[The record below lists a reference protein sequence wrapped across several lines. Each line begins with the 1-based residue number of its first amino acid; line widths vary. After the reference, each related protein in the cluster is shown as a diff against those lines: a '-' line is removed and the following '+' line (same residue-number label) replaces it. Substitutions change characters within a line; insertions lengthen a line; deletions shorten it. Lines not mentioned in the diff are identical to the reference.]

1 MFTLPLI
8 QDHLRPEDRPPFE
21 FVSFRELELRGSTL
35 AARLVDVAKEHN
47 LTQHNPTNFQ
57 SRGSTTSQTH
67 LEATQYQQTSHSLS
81 TQNHSILSSPLA
93 HHSNV
98 SLLRKSMNNQS
109 PFQSQNPATTE
120 GHSSNSSSLT
130 AYRCTECHRQFK
142 HRRSQYRYFK
152 VCHTNKSQHPCP
164 YCKRL
169 YSRKDILGDHLRN
182 EHVRDQVME
191 ARSNLN
197 TVDTAIAIPGHGL
210 VLR

>member
-1 MFTLPLI
+1 VFTLPLI

-21 FVSFRELELRGSTL
+21 FVSLRELELRGSTL
-35 AARLVDVAKEHN
+35 AALPAGVAKEHN
-47 LTQHNPTNFQ
+47 PTQHNPINFQ
-57 SRGSTTSQTH
+57 TTWSTTSQTH
-67 LEATQYQQTSHSLS
+67 LEVTQYQQTSHSLS
-81 TQNHSILSSPLA
+81 TQNHSISSSPPA

-98 SLLRKSMNNQS
+98 SLLRKSTNNQS

-142 HRRSQYRYFK
+142 HRRSQYRHFK
-152 VCHTNKSQHPCP
+152 VCHTNESLHPCP
-164 YCKRL
+164 YCRRR

-182 EHVRDQVME
+182 KHVRDQIME

-197 TVDTAIAIPGHGL
+197 NMDTAIAIPGHGL
-210 VLR
+210 V